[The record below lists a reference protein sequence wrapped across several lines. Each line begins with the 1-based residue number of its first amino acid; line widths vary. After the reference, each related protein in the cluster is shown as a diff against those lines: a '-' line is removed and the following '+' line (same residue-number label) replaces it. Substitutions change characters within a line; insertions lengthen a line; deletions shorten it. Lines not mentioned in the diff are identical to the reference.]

1 MCSGSK
7 RWKKRKA
14 NGNKTK
20 KTELKYTNQYGK
32 SMKYDIKDGKD
43 IHAHIQKKK
52 RLKVRVREKIES
64 SEHGCIDD
72 NDNNTRKSY
81 D

>member
-43 IHAHIQKKK
+43 IQKK
-52 RLKVRVREKIES
+52 R
-64 SEHGCIDD
+64 D
-72 NDNNTRKSY
+72 
-81 D
+81 

>member
-1 MCSGSK
+1 MEI
-7 RWKKRKA
+7 RR
-14 NGNKTK
+14 K

-43 IHAHIQKKK
+43 MHTHPKK
-52 RLKVRVREKIES
+52 RLKDRVREKIES
-64 SEHGCIDD
+64 FEHGCIDD